1 MHQYNRRVFGLM
13 SLAGASLWAQ
23 QEDPVFTSDTRLVL
37 LNATVVDNKGN
48 LITDL
53 PRAAFR
59 VFENNV
65 EQPLKLFRREDIPIS
80 LALIVDNSGSMRLRR
95 NKVEIAALQMVKASN
110 RQDEVFI
117 VNFNDDAFL
126 DVDFTGDVKKLEE
139 GLTRIDARGG
149 TAMYDAI
156 TMSVDHLTAKGKR
169 DKKVVMLI
177 TDGADTASKTTLEKL
192 ISQVHTT
199 DIVVY
204 SIALLNDEQPREAKK
219 AKRALE
225 TISKATGGLCFFP
238 KTVEEVE
245 SLALEVAKDIR
256 NQYVIGYTPIVQEL
270 DGTFRTIKVTANGPN
285 KPAVRTRSGYYAGA
299 KRSSAGKPTAT
310 SLLDAPRGR

>member
-1 MHQYNRRVFGLM
+1 MG
-13 SLAGASLWAQ
+13 AGIASRLPA

-37 LNATVVDNKGN
+37 LHATVVDSKGN
-48 LITDL
+48 LVTDL
-53 PRAAFR
+53 PRSAFR
-59 VFENNV
+59 VYENNV
-65 EQPLKLFRREDIPIS
+65 EQPLKLFRREDVPIS

-95 NKVEIAALQMVKASN
+95 NKVESAALQMVKASN

-117 VNFNDDAFL
+117 VNYNDDAFL
-126 DVDFTGDVKKLEE
+126 DVDFTGDIKKMEE

-156 TMSVDHLTAKGKR
+156 HMSTEHLSAKGKR
-169 DKKVVMLI
+169 DKKVAMLI

-199 DIVVY
+199 DIVIY
-204 SIALLNDEQPREAKK
+204 SIALLNEEQPREAKK

-238 KTVEEVE
+238 KTVEEVDA
-245 SLALEVAKDIR
+245 LALEVAKDIR
-256 NQYVIGYTPIVQEL
+256 SQYVIAYSPLIQEL

-285 KPAVRTRSGYYAGA
+285 KPAVRTRTGYYAGA
-299 KRSSAGKPTAT
+299 KRATGAKPPST
-310 SLLDAPRGR
+310 SFADGAKQP